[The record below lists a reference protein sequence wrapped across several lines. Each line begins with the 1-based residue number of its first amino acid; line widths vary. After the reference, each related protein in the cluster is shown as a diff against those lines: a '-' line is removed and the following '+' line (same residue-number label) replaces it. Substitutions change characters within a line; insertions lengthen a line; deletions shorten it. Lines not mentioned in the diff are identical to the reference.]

1 MEKINLIKRIFKTQV
16 KQYLS
21 QILIIFLFIVVS
33 ALATASVA
41 WLLDPAIKKIFIEK
55 NKTLLFVIPGL
66 IILAF
71 IVKSISIYII
81 RIKTIKISFNVTKN
95 IQSLMARKIL
105 TSDTEFITSK
115 HSGKFISN
123 FTNDT
128 QTLLNVINGIAI
140 TSVKEFF
147 TLIALMG
154 LMFYQNWKLSLLA
167 VIMIPVAAFFSK
179 KFGKKMGKFVNQS
192 LQASE
197 LFTKFLSEILK
208 ATSVIKIFQKE
219 EIELKNFKNIIDDRI
234 EKMTK
239 VERTRLGA
247 APVMETITG
256 IAIAIVVLAGG
267 VLSIKNEIEVGSFF
281 SFLTALML
289 AYQPVRA
296 LSGVNIGINEGLVA
310 AKRIY
315 ELLDNQDLVNKNLNL
330 KDLNVTNKD
339 IELKNVSFTYPDGT
353 EALKK
358 ISTKIKGGSTVALV
372 GKSGSGKTSF
382 INLIPKFYNLS
393 SGSIEI
399 DGQNINEINL
409 HSLRKEI
416 ALVSQDTILFDDTVK
431 SNIAYGKIDANEME
445 IFEASKNAAADEFIK
460 ELPNGYNTIIG
471 ENGVKLSGGQKQRI
485 SIARAMLKNSSI
497 ILLDEATS
505 ALDTESESKVKFAID
520 NLIKNRTTIIIA
532 HRLSTI
538 KNADKIIV
546 MSDGCIEDEGTH
558 DELLTKSKTYKKLYD
573 QELNNQEHA

>member
-1 MEKINLIKRIFKTQV
+1 MNKIEIIKRIFRTQV
-16 KQYLS
+16 KKYVS
-21 QILIIFLFIVVS
+21 QILIIFLFIIIS
-33 ALATASVA
+33 AISTSAVA

-55 NKTLLFVIPGL
+55 NKTLLLIVPSL

-71 IVKSISIYII
+71 LIKSISIYII
-81 RIKTIKISFNVTKN
+81 RIKTIKISFNITKN
-95 IQSLMARKIL
+95 IQILMADKIL
-105 TSDTEFITSK
+105 RSDTSFLISK

-140 TSVKEFF
+140 SAVKEFF
-147 TLIALMG
+147 TLIALIA

-167 VIMIPVAAFFSK
+167 LIMIPVAAFFSK
-179 KFGKKMGKFVNQS
+179 KFGKRMGKFVNQS

-197 LFTKFLSEILK
+197 IFTKFLSEILK

-219 EIELKNFKNIIDDRI
+219 DVELKNFQSVIEDRM

-247 APVMETITG
+247 APIMETITG
-256 IAIAIVVLAGG
+256 MAIAIVVLAGG
-267 VLSIKNEIEVGSFF
+267 YLSIRNEIEIGSFF

-296 LSGVNIGINEGLVA
+296 LSGVNIGVNEGLIA

-315 ELLDNQDLVNKNLNL
+315 ELLDNKDLISHDPDKKNLVISKKEIVFN
-330 KDLNVTNKD
+330 NVNF
-339 IELKNVSFTYPDGT
+339 SYPDGT
-353 EALKK
+353 EA
-358 ISTKIKGGSTVALV
+358 IKNITTTIQGGSTVALV
-372 GKSGSGKTSF
+372 GKSGSGKSSF
-382 INLIPKFYNLS
+382 INLIPRFYNII
-393 SGSIEI
+393 SGEI
-399 DGQNINEINL
+399 KIDEQNINQINL
-409 HSLRKEI
+409 KSLRKEI
-416 ALVSQDTILFDDTVK
+416 ALVSQETILFDDTVEA
-431 SNIAYGKIDANEME
+431 NIKYGRFDATKEE
-445 IFEASKNAAADEFIK
+445 ILEASKNAAADEFIK
-460 ELPNGYNTIIG
+460 DLPQGYETIVG

-505 ALDTESESKVKFAID
+505 ALDNESEFKIKYAVD

-538 KNADKIIV
+538 KNANKIIV
-546 MSDGCIEDEGTH
+546 LSDGEIIDEGTH
-558 DELLTKSKTYKKLYD
+558 EELIQKSEVYKKLY
-573 QELNNQEHA
+573 NQEINE

>member
-147 TLIALMG
+147 TLIALMW

-267 VLSIKNEIEVGSFF
+267 FLSIKNEIEVGSFF

-558 DELLTKSKTYKKLYD
+558 DELLIKSNTYKKLYD

>member
-267 VLSIKNEIEVGSFF
+267 FLSIKNEIEVGSFF

-315 ELLDNQDLVNKNLNL
+315 ELLDNQDLVSKNLNL

-558 DELLTKSKTYKKLYD
+558 DELLIKSNTYKKLYD

>member
-33 ALATASVA
+33 ALATTSVA

-267 VLSIKNEIEVGSFF
+267 FLSIKNEIEVGSFF

-358 ISTKIKGGSTVALV
+358 ISTTIKGGSTVALV

-558 DELLTKSKTYKKLYD
+558 DELLIKSNTYKKLYD